1 MVSGKKIIEKKKLIY
16 DMNEKKIVANFLINK
31 NRRERTS
38 NNGKRKSL
46 EAVKLDLLITEEL

>member
-1 MVSGKKIIEKKKLIY
+1 
-16 DMNEKKIVANFLINK
+16 MNEKKIVANFLINK

-38 NNGKRKSL
+38 NNNGKRKSL